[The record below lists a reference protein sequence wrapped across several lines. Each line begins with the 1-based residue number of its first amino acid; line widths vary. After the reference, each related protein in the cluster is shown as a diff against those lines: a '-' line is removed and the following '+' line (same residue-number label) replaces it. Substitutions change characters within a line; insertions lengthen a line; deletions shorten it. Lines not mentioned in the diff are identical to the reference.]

1 MLDSEGMDAG
11 RIHLLLV
18 EDDTLDALNVQRA
31 FRGVDAIESVTVAQ
45 DGVEAIH
52 LLRSGTLPLR
62 RLVILLDL
70 RMPRMNGLEFLRAL
84 RDDPRLHWLPVVVL
98 TTSADEEDRAQAYR
112 MNVAGY
118 FLKPVNLGAFK
129 QAMSTFTDYWSKVT
143 FPRA

>member
-1 MLDSEGMDAG
+1 MEDDG

-18 EDDTLDALNVQRA
+18 EDDLLDALNVQRA
-31 FRGVDAIESVTVAQ
+31 FRGVDAVESVTVAQ
-45 DGVEAIH
+45 DGVEAIN
-52 LLRSGTLPLR
+52 LLRSGAFPLR
-62 RLVILLDL
+62 RLVILIDL
-70 RMPRMNGLEFLRAL
+70 RMPRMNGLEFLREI
-84 RDDPRLHWLPVVVL
+84 RHDPKLHWLPVVVL

-129 QAMSTFTDYWSKVT
+129 QAMSTFTEYWSKVT